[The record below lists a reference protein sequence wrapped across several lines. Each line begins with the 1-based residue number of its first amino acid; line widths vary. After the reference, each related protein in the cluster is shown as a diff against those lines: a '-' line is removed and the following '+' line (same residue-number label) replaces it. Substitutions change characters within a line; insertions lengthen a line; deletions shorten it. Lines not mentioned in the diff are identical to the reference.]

1 MNNFGL
7 YIIMTQPVLPYTRIA
22 EICVKHKIKYLQLRE
37 KHFSDKVLLQLAKD
51 IQSICIHSETQFI
64 VNDHVS
70 IAILSEADGV
80 HLGQDDLSKNDA
92 EKILTRKKVI
102 GLSTHNLLQAETALA
117 EKPDYIGFG
126 PLYTTPT
133 KANPDPVTGLSPIKE
148 ILKMSEKA
156 DIPVVGIGGIDETNI
171 CHVLD
176 AGIKNLALVRYFMN
190 TSDFENRLVKM
201 QHLIQNYH

>member
-7 YIIMTQPVLPYTRIA
+7 YIIMTQPVLPYTKIA

-51 IQSICIHSETQFI
+51 IQSVCKGSETQFV

-70 IAILSEADGV
+70 IAILSQADGV
-80 HLGQDDLSKNDA
+80 HLGQDDLNKEDA
-92 EKILTRKKVI
+92 ETLFKQKRVI
-102 GLSTHNLLQAETALA
+102 GLSTHNLLQAETALSQN
-117 EKPDYIGFG
+117 PDYIGFG

-133 KANPDPVTGLSPIKE
+133 KANPDPVTGLSPVKE
-148 ILKMSEKA
+148 VLKLSEKA
-156 DIPVVGIGGIDETNI
+156 DIPVIGIGGIDETNI

-176 AGIKNLALVRYFMN
+176 TGIRNVALVRYFMN
-190 TSDFENRLVKM
+190 CNDFENRLIRI
-201 QHLIQNYH
+201 QHLITSYH